1 MFASKLAI
9 LLSVLLLSA
18 PALAENRALK
28 TAEKIAVGK
37 WMPVK
42 GMTYAVGAGW
52 ESVDMVSLSGALG
65 YVWGRMKTG
74 LLGAASVNHISLAP
88 RLRTVTSE
96 TDVGVDVAVLVGHS
110 WRALAYFG
118 VEGGIDLRLTDTLLV
133 GPMVKLRVGYR
144 SYGTY
149 LYTAA
154 LFGDDDQVV
163 VGLGVEYFSLPA
175 LSVVESLKRSLQ

>member
-1 MFASKLAI
+1 MPASKLAI
-9 LLSVLLLSA
+9 VLLLLFLSA
-18 PALAENRALK
+18 PARAENRALK
-28 TAEKIAVGK
+28 TAEKVALGK

-42 GMTYAVGAGW
+42 GLTYAAGAGW
-52 ESVDMVSLSGALG
+52 ESVDNISLSGAVG

-88 RLRTVTSE
+88 RLRTPTDE
-96 TDVGVDVAVLVGHS
+96 TDIGVDVALLVGHS

-118 VEGGIDLRLTDTLLV
+118 VEGGVDLRLTDTIMA

-163 VGLGVEYFSLPA
+163 VGIGVEYFSLPA